1 MFLPL
6 VAMPCFSRYSL
17 LCSFALAFDALKE
30 RVSRNGLFTRCS
42 YYLEFGIDIN
52 SLALVWICD
61 SIAVSRSS
69 GKLIDGCLVNVKFN
83 SLWS

>member
-52 SLALVWICD
+52 SLALVWICA
-61 SIAVSRSS
+61 SIAVKRSS
-69 GKLIDGCLVNVKFN
+69 GRLMDGCLVNVKLN
-83 SLWS
+83 SLRS